1 MEAYNKGAFSRNDS
15 KRQTHQLS
23 VWRCGISKHI
33 VPADELYLWEIY
45 LFTYHCVKKVL
56 LLQIMILFKGLICL
70 SILVPYWI
78 TLYSPI
84 ASPDEFSGAT
94 VEFSPGEPVEIIYK
108 TGPNKERVKILI
120 FVPRP
125 ITSRH
130 TVVTWAFWSRSE
142 TTSWHV
148 IN

>member
-1 MEAYNKGAFSRNDS
+1 MNYTYGRF
-15 KRQTHQLS
+15 
-23 VWRCGISKHI
+23 
-33 VPADELYLWEIY
+33 IY
-45 LFTYHCVKKVL
+45 LLITASKKCYCYKL
-56 LLQIMILFKGLICL
+56 CYFLRFNLFIHSSAILNH
-70 SILVPYWI
+70 
-78 TLYSPI
+78 LYSPI
-84 ASPDEFSGAT
+84 ASPDEFAGAT

-142 TTSWHV
+142 TTS
-148 IN
+148 